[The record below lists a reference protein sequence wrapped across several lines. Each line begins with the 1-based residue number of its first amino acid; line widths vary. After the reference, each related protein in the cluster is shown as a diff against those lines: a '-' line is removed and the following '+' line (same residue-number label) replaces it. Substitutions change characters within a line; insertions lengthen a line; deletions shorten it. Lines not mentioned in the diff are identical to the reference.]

1 MLVPGLQ
8 ATHDTPLKN
17 THFVCIIGGMKDDTT
32 RARIQVSLSREL
44 LDRIDAYCTRI
55 GVPRSSWIQIA
66 LAETLDQKEKDGDQ

>member
-1 MLVPGLQ
+1 
-8 ATHDTPLKN
+8 
-17 THFVCIIGGMKDDTT
+17 MKDDTT
-32 RARIQVSLSREL
+32 RARIHVSLSREL